1 LTSTAEFSAL
11 LDKKAELEEQI
22 KSEAKEVFAASAKEI
37 FEEYGDRVG
46 VFGWQQYTPYFN
58 DGDPC
63 EFSKGEIFIYTPEEV
78 ADPDIDISY
87 WESEGVY
94 GYNGN
99 PKYHY
104 RNKATGN
111 VQRWEPYRDIDKY
124 EKIDNPDYDSTVDY
138 STPKEAVLKLCTL
151 IDEDTALAL
160 FGDHTTVIVTPEG
173 VETQECSHD

>member
-46 VFGWQQYTPYFN
+46 VFGWKQYTP
-58 DGDPC
+58 
-63 EFSKGEIFIYTPEEV
+63 
-78 ADPDIDISY
+78 
-87 WESEGVY
+87 VY